1 MRPPV
6 SLPTSDRVTGDG
18 RGPVRVGASYAELA
32 REIGRTV
39 EVNVLGDD
47 PGADFETEPCTYVTV
62 GGDDVNLVVGG
73 AGRVRAVVF
82 GAPGILSKSGV
93 GVGSTEAEVLGTY
106 GSASRVPNTYGS
118 VEDVLVPAGAGRS
131 LRFEFDEDRRVC
143 RMHAGETDYALLV
156 EGCA

>member
-1 MRPPV
+1 MSYP
-6 SLPTSDRVTGDG
+6 SLCKHPAGTLDDGELPGLPAGEGD
-18 RGPVRVGASYAELA
+18 VQ
-32 REIGRTV
+32 
-39 EVNVLGDD
+39 VLEGDLD
-47 PGADFETEPCTYVTV
+47 
-62 GGDDVNLVVGG
+62 GDVVGG